1 MRILLGF
8 GHAPSTQPTR
18 DELSNRGATK
28 IKMIKPTFLNTE
40 DRPTIIGHVFNTPL
54 VVKGITGIPLL
65 ELVAW
70 GMLSWVAGRN
80 HPEWSSVKKVTAGAL
95 TSLILFAS
103 EWGHN
108 LAHTAAAQRIGK
120 PVDAVRIAW
129 GTPLL
134 IYYDINDQNVSPR
147 QHILRASGGPI
158 FNALLVPICWLGKQ
172 LTQEDTLPRYV
183 ADFALGTNIFISTV
197 ALLPIPGID
206 GGPILKW
213 SLVERGQ
220 SPQIADETVKKV
232 NLALGSGLAVTA
244 GVALKKRRKWL
255 GVTIGAFA
263 LTSLAIGLGLLREH
277 K

>member
-1 MRILLGF
+1 MIRPAF
-8 GHAPSTQPTR
+8 
-18 DELSNRGATK
+18 LSS
-28 IKMIKPTFLNTE
+28 E
-40 DRPTIIGHVFNTPL
+40 ERPTTIGHVFDTPI
-54 VVKGITGIPLL
+54 VVKGITGLPLL

-70 GMLSWVAGRN
+70 GILSWVAGRN
-80 HPEWSSVKKVTAGAL
+80 HPEWSRSNKGTAGAL
-95 TSLILFAS
+95 TALILFAS

-120 PVDAVRIAW
+120 PVDAIRIAW

-134 IYYDINDQNVSPR
+134 IYYDINDQNVSPH

-158 FNALLVPICWLGKQ
+158 FNALMVPICWLGRC
-172 LTQEDTLPRYV
+172 LTREGTTSRYV
-183 ADFALGTNIFISTV
+183 ADFALGTNIFISSV

-220 SPQIADETVKKV
+220 SPQGADETVKKV
-232 NLALGSGLAVTA
+232 NLALGSGLAVAT

-255 GVTIGAFA
+255 GVAIGAFA
-263 LTSLAIGLGLLREH
+263 LTSLAIGLGLLKEQ

>member
-1 MRILLGF
+1 
-8 GHAPSTQPTR
+8 
-18 DELSNRGATK
+18 
-28 IKMIKPTFLNTE
+28 MIKPAFLNSE
-40 DRPTIIGHVFNTPL
+40 ERPTTIGHVFNTPI

-70 GMLSWVAGRN
+70 GILSWVADRN
-80 HPEWSSVKKVTAGAL
+80 HPEWSSPKKVIAGVLTA
-95 TSLILFAS
+95 LILFAS

-120 PVDAVRIAW
+120 PVDAIRIVW

-172 LTQEDTLPRYV
+172 LTREDTLARYV

-220 SPQIADETVKKV
+220 SLKGADETVKKV
-232 NLALGSGLAVTA
+232 NLALGSGLAA
-244 GVALKKRRKWL
+244 ASAVALKKRRRWL

-263 LTSLAIGLGLLREH
+263 ITSLAIGLGLLREQ